1 LAAHQVNVL
10 IYGGFRRF
18 VKFSFYVS
26 TCQGGDSDEENVE
39 ESPDED
45 QYDTDDPFIDDEE
58 LVNPCLSYVEMG
70 SFNVVGSKCVND
82 MRWGAF

>member
-1 LAAHQVNVL
+1 ML

-18 VKFSFYVS
+18 LKFSFYVS

-58 LVNPCLSYVEMG
+58 LVHPCLSYVLRWVASMLWAV
-70 SFNVVGSKCVND
+70 NV
-82 MRWGAF
+82 

>member
-10 IYGGFRRF
+10 IYGGFQRF
-18 VKFSFYVS
+18 LKFYFYVS

-58 LVNPCLSYVEMG
+58 LNEYFMVEKAKTKHTG
-70 SFNVVGSKCVND
+70 FFIN
-82 MRWGAF
+82 RGALEKM